1 MENGKSYFQPSAFC
15 LLPSAY
21 FLPPSALSLAL
32 CAPTLPLIYSFFNKR
47 VRDVNDAE
55 RTIKLDL
62 REVPLA
68 ITKRPVLVI
77 LQGQS
82 IGETINLEKE
92 RTVIGRGSQADLVLR
107 DEIASRQ
114 HAEITRL
121 SLEGSLVEYYVSD
134 LESTNGTF
142 LNGAKVMSQQL
153 LQDGDKIKIG
163 SHLMKYAMLD
173 DFEAEFQEKLHQMT
187 QRDELTGLRS
197 RRSLFAELD
206 RKISRS
212 VKKTKPL
219 RLNVLMMDIDFF
231 KRVNDGRG
239 HLVGSHTIRDVG
251 HIIRDVV
258 GNADLAA
265 RYGGEEYMAFVIGSR
280 EKGFELAEEI
290 RKRVEA
296 HPFPASTSDLSQT
309 MHITISLGVATFPD
323 DSSAALEIVQKADQ
337 ALFRAKLSGR
347 NRTCV
352 YDPEID
358 KQDSFHQA
366 VDASAIIYGPAD
378 AQ

>member
-1 MENGKSYFQPSAFC
+1 M
-15 LLPSAY
+15 
-21 FLPPSALSLAL
+21 
-32 CAPTLPLIYSFFNKR
+32 
-47 VRDVNDAE
+47 NDAE

-62 REVPLA
+62 REVPLS

-77 LQGQS
+77 LQGSS
-82 IGETINLEKE
+82 IGETMRLDNE
-92 RTVIGRGSQADLVLR
+92 RTTVGRGSQADLVLR

-121 SLEGSLVEYYVSD
+121 SLEGNLVEYYVND
-134 LESTNGTF
+134 LDSTNGTF
-142 LNGAKVMSQQL
+142 LNGAKVTSQQL

-163 SHLMKYAMLD
+163 NHLLKYAMLD
-173 DFEAEFQEKLHQMT
+173 QFETEFQEKLHQMI

-206 RKISRS
+206 RKITEAAKSEEPPQIS
-212 VKKTKPL
+212 
-219 RLNVLMMDIDFF
+219 VLMMDIDFF
-231 KRVNDGRG
+231 KKVNDGRG

-258 GNADLAA
+258 GSADLAA
-265 RYGGEEYMAFVIGSR
+265 RYGGEEYMAYVVDPR
-280 EKGFELAEEI
+280 ERGFEIAEGI
-290 RKRVEA
+290 RTTVEA
-296 HPFPASTSDLSQT
+296 HPFPASTSDLTQT
-309 MHITISLGVATFPD
+309 MHITISLGVATFPED
-323 DSSAALEIVQKADQ
+323 GTAALEIVQKSDQ

-352 YDPEID
+352 YDPELD
-358 KQDSFHQA
+358 KPDSVHQA
-366 VDASAIIYGPAD
+366 VDAQAIIYGPAD

>member
-1 MENGKSYFQPSAFC
+1 M
-15 LLPSAY
+15 
-21 FLPPSALSLAL
+21 
-32 CAPTLPLIYSFFNKR
+32 
-47 VRDVNDAE
+47 NDAE

-62 REVPLA
+62 REVPLS

-77 LQGQS
+77 LQGNS
-82 IGETINLEKE
+82 IGETIRLAKE
-92 RTVIGRGSQADLVLR
+92 RTTVGRGSQADLVLR

-121 SLEGSLVEYYVSD
+121 ALEGNLVEYYVSD
-134 LESTNGTF
+134 LDSTNGTF
-142 LNGAKVMSQQL
+142 LNGAKVTSQQL
-153 LQDGDKIKIG
+153 LQDGDKIKVG
-163 SHLMKYAMLD
+163 NHVLKYAMLD
-173 DFEAEFQEKLHQMT
+173 EFEAEFQEKLHQMI

-206 RKISRS
+206 RKINETAKSEAPPRIS
-212 VKKTKPL
+212 
-219 RLNVLMMDIDFF
+219 VLMMDIDFF
-231 KRVNDGRG
+231 KKVNDGRG

-258 GNADLAA
+258 GSADEAA
-265 RYGGEEYMAFVIGSR
+265 RYGGEEYMAYVVGPPER
-280 EKGFELAEEI
+280 GFEVAEKI
-290 RKRVEA
+290 RTAVEA
-296 HPFPASTSDLSQT
+296 HAFPASTSDLSQT

-323 DSSAALEIVQKADQ
+323 DGIGALEIVQKSDQ

-352 YDPEID
+352 YDPEVD
-358 KQDSFHQA
+358 KPDAVHQA
-366 VDASAIIYGPAD
+366 VDAQAIIYGPAD

>member
-1 MENGKSYFQPSAFC
+1 
-15 LLPSAY
+15 
-21 FLPPSALSLAL
+21 
-32 CAPTLPLIYSFFNKR
+32 
-47 VRDVNDAE
+47 V
-55 RTIKLDL
+55 
-62 REVPLA
+62 
-68 ITKRPVLVI
+68 

-82 IGETINLEKE
+82 IGQTVKLDKE
-92 RTVIGRGSQADLVLR
+92 RTIVGRGSQADLVLR

-114 HAEITRL
+114 HAEIMHL
-121 SLEGSLVEYYVSD
+121 CLEGDCVEYYVND
-134 LESTNGTF
+134 LDSTNGTF
-142 LNGAKVMSQQL
+142 LNGTKVTSQQL

-163 SHLMKYAMLD
+163 NHLMKFAMLD
-173 DFEAEFQEKLHQMT
+173 ESEAEFQEKLHQMT

-206 RKISRS
+206 RRIIEASRGGQPAQIS
-212 VKKTKPL
+212 
-219 RLNVLMMDIDFF
+219 VLMMDIDFF

-258 GNADLAA
+258 GSADLAA
-265 RYGGEEYMAFVIGSR
+265 RYGGEEYMAYAVDSR
-280 EKGFELAEEI
+280 ERAFEIAESI
-290 RKRVEA
+290 RKTVEA
-296 HPFPASTSDLSQT
+296 HPFPASTIDLSQT

-323 DSSAALEIVQKADQ
+323 DGAAALEIVQKADQ

-352 YDPEID
+352 FDRELD
-358 KQDSFHQA
+358 KADSFHQA

>member
-1 MENGKSYFQPSAFC
+1 VS
-15 LLPSAY
+15 
-21 FLPPSALSLAL
+21 
-32 CAPTLPLIYSFFNKR
+32 
-47 VRDVNDAE
+47 DAE
-55 RTIKLDL
+55 RTVKLDL
-62 REVPLA
+62 REVPVS

-82 IGETINLEKE
+82 IGQTTKLEKQ
-92 RTVIGRGSQADLVLR
+92 RTIVGRGSTVDLVLR

-114 HAEITRL
+114 HAEIMHVP
-121 SLEGSLVEYYVSD
+121 LEDNCVEYYVND
-134 LESTNGTF
+134 LDSTNGTF
-142 LNGAKVMSQQL
+142 LNGAKVTSQQL

-163 SHLMKYAMLD
+163 NHLLKFAMLD
-173 DFEAEFQEKLHQMT
+173 ESEAEFQEKLHQMT

-206 RKISRS
+206 RKINQTRGEDEQIS
-212 VKKTKPL
+212 
-219 RLNVLMMDIDFF
+219 VLMMDIDFF

-239 HLVGSHTIRDVG
+239 HIVGSHTIRDVG
-251 HIIRDVV
+251 HIIRNVV
-258 GNADLAA
+258 GSSDLAA
-265 RYGGEEYMAFVIGSR
+265 RYGGEEYMAYVAGSR
-280 EKGFELAEEI
+280 EMGFDVAESI
-290 RKRVEA
+290 RKTVET
-296 HPFPASTSDLSQT
+296 HPFPASTIDPNQT

-323 DSSAALEIVQKADQ
+323 DGIGALEIVQKADQ

-352 YDPEID
+352 FDIQID
-358 KQDSFHQA
+358 KPDSFHQA